1 MLSSRSVRMRRWPS
15 LSLALATVLTAGAL
29 LGSGV
34 TAAQRDGE
42 IGIEAIRDTFP
53 NPTRIVIPGAGQ
65 AEPYPST
72 IVISNL
78 PKRLY
83 DVNVVLRGFRHGRP
97 DDVDIMLLAPNG
109 ERAII
114 MADAGGATDVSGLT
128 ITLDDEAANP
138 LPDSNELRTASYKPR
153 NYTGEDTFGTDN
165 ILLGTFD
172 GINPNGAWKLYVHDD
187 RGDFKGEIAS
197 GWALEILYGE
207 PPVARDD
214 FYTTRQ
220 DRRLEVSARN
230 GVLANDTDGD
240 PEPGVES
247 PLEAI
252 LVSGPDKGTLRLRSD
267 GSFVYRPDAG
277 RRGLDDFVYA
287 VRDRDGL
294 TDRGLVT
301 IEIQR

>member
-1 MLSSRSVRMRRWPS
+1 MRRWPA
-15 LSLALATVLTAGAL
+15 LSLVLAALVAAGAM
-29 LGSGV
+29 LGNGA

-42 IGIEAIRDTFP
+42 IGIEAIRDIFP
-53 NPTRIVIPGAGQ
+53 NPTRIVINGAGP

-72 IVISNL
+72 INISNL

-83 DVNVVLRGFRHGRP
+83 DVNVILRGLRHGRP
-97 DDVDIMLLAPNG
+97 DDIDIMLLAPNG
-109 ERAII
+109 ARAVI
-114 MADAGGATDVSGLT
+114 MADAGGATAVSGITL
-128 ITLDDEAANP
+128 TLDDEAANP
-138 LPDSNELRTASYKPR
+138 LPDSGELRTASYKPR
-153 NYTGEDTFGTDN
+153 NHAGADTFGTDN
-165 ILLGTFD
+165 VLLGTFD
-172 GINPNGAWKLYVHDD
+172 GINPNGAWHLYVRDD
-187 RGDFKGEIAS
+187 RSDFKGEITS

-207 PPVARDD
+207 APVAHDD
-214 FYTTRQ
+214 HYTTRQ

-247 PLEAI
+247 DLEAI
-252 LVSGPDKGTLRLRSD
+252 LDRGPRKGTLRLRAD
-267 GSFVYRPDAG
+267 GSFVYKPEAG
-277 RRGLDDFVYA
+277 RRGEDDFIYI